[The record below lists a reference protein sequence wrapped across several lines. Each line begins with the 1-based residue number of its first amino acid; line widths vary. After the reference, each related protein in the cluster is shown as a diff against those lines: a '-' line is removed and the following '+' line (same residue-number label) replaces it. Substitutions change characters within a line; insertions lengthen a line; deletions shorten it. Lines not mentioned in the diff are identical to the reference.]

1 MFMSSIFLSFHEY
14 YCSNSNKIYY
24 HEKSKN
30 WFYIVVYTDTFLILV
45 DNSCDNKD
53 DTDCCDDDE
62 CHGVLVDI

>member
-1 MFMSSIFLSFHEY
+1 MIFIPVTLYSR
-14 YCSNSNKIYY
+14 NSNKIYY